1 MIQRRKQLSGQLLTM
16 VKERSKA
23 DAILKD
29 IFDDTHE
36 LDANSIVVKTL
47 HIMKR
52 NACNRRRC

>member
-1 MIQRRKQLSGQLLTM
+1 MIQRHKQLSGQLLTM
-16 VKERSKA
+16 VIKRDQKA

-47 HIMKR
+47 HIMNKER
-52 NACNRRRC
+52 L